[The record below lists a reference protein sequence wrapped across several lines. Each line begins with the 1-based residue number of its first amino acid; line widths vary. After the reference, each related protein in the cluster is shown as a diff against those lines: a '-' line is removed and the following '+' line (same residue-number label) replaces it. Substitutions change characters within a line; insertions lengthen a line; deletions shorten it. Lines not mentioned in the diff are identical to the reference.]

1 MQIAICDDE
10 KEIRELLGSKIQKLC
25 PDAIINYYTTGK
37 DVLSAHTI
45 PDILFLDIQMPEID
59 GMETARKLRKISKD
73 AIIIFVTALEDY
85 VFQAFDVGAFHY
97 IVKPFND
104 EKLELILQNAIKQ
117 YLENSQKHT
126 PFPKEKYIIIKN
138 GGNHTKIFLDK
149 IIYAEVFNRKIVIY
163 LTDNEIEYYGKLSE
177 LEKLLGEDFFRPHR
191 SYLIHFKYVVKY
203 NASTIYME
211 KGKALMSK
219 QNYSEFVKRYL
230 KYNQRKENN

>member
-10 KEIRELLGSKIQKLC
+10 KEIRELLGSKIQKIC
-25 PDAIINYYTTGK
+25 PNAIINYYTTGK
-37 DVLSAHTI
+37 DLLSAHII

-59 GMETARKLRKISKD
+59 GMETARKLRKVSKD
-73 AIIIFVTALEDY
+73 TIIIFVTALEDY

-117 YLENSQKHT
+117 YNENTQKHN
-126 PFPKEKYIIIKN
+126 PIPKEKYIIIKN
-138 GGNHTKIFLDK
+138 GGNHIKIFLDK

-163 LTDNEIEYYGKLSE
+163 LTDNEIEYYGKLSD

-191 SYLIHFKYVVKY
+191 SYLVHFKYVVKY

-211 KGKALMSK
+211 KGKVLMSK

-230 KYNQRKENN
+230 KYNQREEDD

>member
-10 KEIRELLGSKIQKLC
+10 KEIREHLGSKIQKLC
-25 PDAIINYYTTGK
+25 PNAIINYYATGK
-37 DVLSAHTI
+37 DLLSAHTI

-59 GMETARKLRKISKD
+59 GMETATKLRKISKD
-73 AIIIFVTALEDY
+73 TIIIFVTALEDY

-117 YLENSQKHT
+117 YNENTQKHN

-138 GGNHTKIFLDK
+138 GGNHIKIFLDK

-163 LTDNEIEYYGKLSE
+163 LTDNEIEYYGKLSD

-191 SYLIHFKYVVKY
+191 SYLVHFKYVVKY

-230 KYNQRKENN
+230 KYNQREEDD

>member
-1 MQIAICDDE
+1 MQLAICDDE

-25 PDAIINYYTTGK
+25 PNAIINYYATGK
-37 DVLSAHTI
+37 DLLSAHII

-73 AIIIFVTALEDY
+73 TIIIFVTALEEY
-85 VFQAFDVGAFHY
+85 VFQAFDVVAFHY

-117 YLENSQKHT
+117 YHENTQKHN
-126 PFPKEKYIIIKN
+126 PLPKEKYIMIKN

-191 SYLIHFKYVVKY
+191 SYLVHFKYVVKY

-230 KYNQRKENN
+230 KYNQRGEDD

>member
-1 MQIAICDDE
+1 MQLAICDDE
-10 KEIRELLGSKIQKLC
+10 KEIREHLGSKIQKLC
-25 PDAIINYYTTGK
+25 PNANINYYATGK
-37 DVLSAHTI
+37 DLLSAHII

-59 GMETARKLRKISKD
+59 GMETARKLRKVSKD
-73 AIIIFVTALEDY
+73 TIIIFVTALEDY

-117 YLENSQKHT
+117 YHENTQKHN
-126 PFPKEKYIIIKN
+126 PIPKEKYIIIKN

-163 LTDNEIEYYGKLSE
+163 LTDNEIEYYGKLSD

-191 SYLIHFKYVVKY
+191 SYLVHFKYVVKY

-211 KGKALMSK
+211 KGKVLMSK

-230 KYNQRKENN
+230 KYNQREECD